1 MVKKYNVDN
10 LKGYKS
16 QARAEMKPYVDE
28 VVKLYVERKIEK
40 ISSAEKIMNKLISN
54 KRSVR
59 EAGVDLVKEAN
70 KNESVTGRLTNGGI
84 KEYMMQ
90 ANVKTET
97 EYKWQNKKTKQW
109 NTKTY
114 KEQHRFGDRIRAK
127 SLKEASEKLKAAWEE
142 SNKNFEE

>member
-1 MVKKYNVDN
+1 MANNNKSMVKKYNVDN

-90 ANVKTET
+90 ATVKTET
-97 EYKWQNKKTKQW
+97 EYKWQNKKSKQW
-109 NTKTY
+109 KSKTY
-114 KEQHRFGDRIRAK
+114 KDNHVFGDRIRAK
-127 SLKEASEKLKAAWEE
+127 SLKEASEKLKAAWE
-142 SNKNFEE
+142 